1 MIVNTYA
8 FAIYIFY
15 ILVINDF
22 GIEFESTST
31 GIRMLPTPDK
41 KGLYVISEHGIFEVS
56 FNTASFTFKKSTV
69 NDNAFADRYSWPVA
83 ISYVR
88 RRRVR

>member
-1 MIVNTYA
+1 M
-8 FAIYIFY
+8 
-15 ILVINDF
+15 
-22 GIEFESTST
+22 

-56 FNTASFTFKKSTV
+56 LKTASFTFLKKTTV

-83 ISYVR
+83 MYVGEEYANCS
-88 RRRVR
+88 